1 MLPVKLGA
9 MIGAA
14 IPAGIGAF
22 EIVRDRLQPELPN
35 ISPCGM
41 PVLGAW
47 ILVLFGTP
55 IGTAVGAVVGAI
67 WSLVRDTF
75 QGSNR

>member
-14 IPAGIGAF
+14 IPAGFGAF

-35 ISPCGM
+35 TACGM
-41 PVLGAW
+41 PVLGAS

-55 IGTAVGAVVGAI
+55 IGAAVGAAVGAI